1 MKKILSF
8 FMSAIML
15 ATLLMPSAFAETTWE
30 TFENEDGT
38 LTVTGYNGPGG
49 DVTIPAQID
58 GKTVGLIASEILVGM
73 SESVT
78 SFSAEPGSA
87 FYTAENGVLYSVP
100 DPAYPD
106 WKFVAAYPKASA
118 AEEFYIPDYVWQFDP
133 RVCAGAD
140 ALKKVSFPQGI
151 ASIASEAFADCKN
164 LTEIEFRG
172 EYSLPHGTYIDE
184 EGFYHDDTGSYIS
197 GGLLIGDGA
206 FRGCSSLKAVTLPQ
220 GTSVIAENAF
230 RDCSSLEA
238 VLIPD
243 SVEYFTDNPQGAG
256 IFDGS
261 PLVTVYGL
269 ADSKAQEFCTLIGL
283 PFQTVSSYEEGKS
296 LVENHSSQTASPSE
310 TPSEWAI
317 PEVNAARANGLIPAE
332 LDSSYT
338 SPITRREF
346 CLLVCAYADKM
357 GLSSSGSPVSFSDTS
372 DASIQ
377 RAAALGV
384 IQGYPDGTFAPDNSI
399 LRSEAAAML
408 ARTAALTGNTANAPY
423 EPFSDETQ
431 FGWAQENI
439 EFISSCIDTRT
450 VTAIMG
456 GVGDNLF
463 DPNGNYTREQA
474 ILTFQRLYRYCTG
487 VIQPLYPGNVP
498 VEINGGVMVSLEGGQ
513 LRFSN
518 LQDGEYSIIVGV
530 GLNYHSYTEMTKSD
544 IVTAVNSEI
553 TYDISDIP
561 NGRYTAVIRPY
572 TSDSLAAAYTEMP
585 ELPQDGRI
593 LSAAPAT
600 VEPPYVDIIKDNDHG
615 YLIPYPA
622 YEHNK
627 KMFQETQA
635 PAAGEYLN
643 ATQDIQADNAEIR
656 ALAESITAGLSSD
669 YEKASAIYDW
679 MGQNIA
685 YDYETYHAVD
695 DESQRPQDAVSVMNQ
710 RSAVCAGYSQLAA
723 ALLRSIGIP
732 TKYVLGFP
740 SLDYGIGETTD
751 DWIKILMNGGDE
763 ENGIYLVVRH
773 AWNEVW
779 VGDRWVIMDTTWG
792 RMQNEENWDD
802 FRTQRDYFD
811 PSLWKFSYSHIIL
824 EYPDE
829 T

>member
-8 FMSAIML
+8 FMSAVML
-15 ATLLMPSAFAETTWE
+15 TTLLVTSANSETVWE
-30 TFENEDGT
+30 AFENEDGT

-58 GKTVGLIASEILVGM
+58 GKTVGLIDSEVLVGM
-73 SESVT
+73 SENVT
-78 SFSAEPGSA
+78 SFSVEPGSA
-87 FYTAENGVLYSVP
+87 FYTAENGVLYSAP
-100 DPAYPD
+100 DQAYPE
-106 WKFVAAYPKASA
+106 WRFVAAYPKASET
-118 AEEFYIPDYVWQFDP
+118 EEFYIPDYVWQFDP
-133 RVCAGAD
+133 GVCAGAD
-140 ALKKVSFPQGI
+140 SLKKVSFPQKI
-151 ASIASEAFADCKN
+151 ASINSEAFADCKN
-164 LTEIEFRG
+164 LVEIEFRG
-172 EYSLPHGTYIDE
+172 EYSLPYGTYIDE

-197 GGLLIGDGA
+197 GGLLVGDNA
-206 FRGCSSLKAVTLPQ
+206 FRGCSSLKTVTLPQ

-230 RDCSSLEA
+230 RGCSSLEA
-238 VLIPD
+238 VLIPE
-243 SVEYFTDNPQGAG
+243 SVDYFTDDPQSAG

-261 PLVTVYGL
+261 PRVTVYGI
-269 ADSKAQEFCTLIGL
+269 ADSKAQEFCNLIGL
-283 PFQTVSSYEEGKS
+283 PFRTVSSYAEGKS
-296 LVENHSSQTASPSE
+296 LVENYSLQTVSSAE

-317 PEVNAARANGLIPAE
+317 PEVNAARANGLIPTE
-332 LDSSYT
+332 LDAGYT
-338 SPITRREF
+338 DPITRREF
-346 CLLVCAYADKM
+346 CLLVGAYADKM
-357 GLSSSGSPVSFSDTS
+357 GISSNGEPVSFSDTN
-372 DASIQ
+372 DPDIQ

-384 IQGYPDGTFAPDNSI
+384 INGYPDGTFAPNNSI

-423 EPFSDETQ
+423 EAFSDEAM

-439 EFISSCIDTRT
+439 EFISSCIVTRT

-498 VEINGGVMVSLEGGQ
+498 VEINGGVLVSLEQGQ
-513 LRFSN
+513 IKFSN
-518 LQDGEYSIIVGV
+518 VQDGEYSIMVGE
-530 GLNYHSYTEMTKSD
+530 GLNYHTYTEVAKSD
-544 IVTAVNSEI
+544 VVTAVNSEI
-553 TYDISDIP
+553 TYDISDVA
-561 NGRYTAVIRPY
+561 NGRYTVVLRPY
-572 TSDSLAAAYTEMP
+572 TADSLAVGYTETP
-585 ELPQDGRI
+585 EPPQSGRI

-627 KMFQETQA
+627 EVFRQTQA
-635 PAAGEYLN
+635 PADGEYLN
-643 ATQDIQADNAEIR
+643 ATQDIQSDDSEIR

-685 YDYETYHAVD
+685 YDYETYRAVD
-695 DESQRPQDAVSVMNQ
+695 AESQRPQDAVSVMNQ
-710 RSAVCAGYSQLAA
+710 RSAVCEGYSHLAA
-723 ALLRSIGIP
+723 ALLRSLGIP
-732 TKYVLGFP
+732 TKYVLGYP
-740 SLDYGIGETTD
+740 VIDYGIGETTD

-763 ENGIYLVVRH
+763 ENGIYLVVWH

-779 VGDRWVIMDTTWG
+779 VGDRWIIMDTTWG
-792 RMQNEENWDD
+792 RMQDEENWDE

-824 EYPDE
+824 EYGE
-829 T
+829 EI